1 MFLQRPLYK
10 DSLLFFRFFALILW
24 LLLTVYITG
33 FVSIAENYILSLS
46 MMIGAFVGSA
56 TPVGGGVV
64 AFPVL
69 TFIKQIP
76 AKEAAVF
83 CLAMQSFGMS
93 ASSLAIY
100 TRKIPVDKFLIT
112 WCVITSF
119 IGYLLALF
127 YIPNP
132 FSSAGLK
139 VFFSSFWL
147 AFGAAIFLV
156 RRKKTISQTIE
167 TAHASGWRL
176 LLFISICFAGG
187 IVTSWIGNGIDV
199 VFFCVLIL
207 LFSRTES
214 VATPSAV
221 IVMALIS
228 IFATALNIS
237 AGNVSMQTLK
247 YLSATIPVVII
258 FAPLGILFSIR
269 HGDAFIRKLL
279 LALVIIQYLFT
290 AVAFFSQLD
299 YLFLSM
305 LVIALSFVL
314 LFAIGCIDKRKAV

>member
-33 FVSIAENYILSLS
+33 FVSIAENYILSLA
-46 MMIGAFVGSA
+46 MMVGAFVGSA

-83 CLAMQSFGMS
+83 CLAMQSFGMT
-93 ASSLAIY
+93 ASSLAIF

-156 RRKKTISQTIE
+156 RRKQNIPQTVEI
-167 TAHASGWRL
+167 AHASGWRL
-176 LLFISICFAGG
+176 LLFIAICFAGG

-221 IVMALIS
+221 VVMALIS
-228 IFATALNIS
+228 LFATALNIS

-258 FAPLGILFSIR
+258 FAPLGVLFSIR
-269 HGDAFIRKLL
+269 HGDVFIRKLL
-279 LALVIIQYLFT
+279 LMLVIIQYLFT
-290 AVAFFSQLD
+290 AVAFFKQLD
-299 YLFLSM
+299 YVLLSM
-305 LVIALSFVL
+305 FVIVLSFVL
-314 LFAIGCIDKRKAV
+314 LFAIGCIDKRKAA

>member
-10 DSLLFFRFFALILW
+10 DSLLFFRFFALTLW

-33 FVSIAENYILSLS
+33 FVSIAENYILSLA

-83 CLAMQSFGMS
+83 CLAMQSFGMT
-93 ASSLAIY
+93 ASSLAIF

-119 IGYLLALF
+119 LGYLLALL

-156 RRKKTISQTIE
+156 RRKQNIPQTVEI
-167 TAHASGWRL
+167 AHASGWRL
-176 LLFISICFAGG
+176 LLFIAICFAGG
-187 IVTSWIGNGIDV
+187 IVTS
-199 VFFCVLIL
+199 
-207 LFSRTES
+207 
-214 VATPSAV
+214 
-221 IVMALIS
+221 
-228 IFATALNIS
+228 
-237 AGNVSMQTLK
+237 
-247 YLSATIPVVII
+247 
-258 FAPLGILFSIR
+258 
-269 HGDAFIRKLL
+269 
-279 LALVIIQYLFT
+279 
-290 AVAFFSQLD
+290 
-299 YLFLSM
+299 
-305 LVIALSFVL
+305 
-314 LFAIGCIDKRKAV
+314 

>member
-10 DSLLFFRFFALILW
+10 DPLLFFRFFALILW
-24 LLLTVYITG
+24 LLLTAYITG
-33 FVSIAENYILSLS
+33 FVSIAENYILSLA

-156 RRKKTISQTIE
+156 RRKQTISQTIE

-207 LFSRTES
+207 MFSRTES

>member
-10 DSLLFFRFFALILW
+10 DALHLFRFFCLILW

-33 FVSIAENYILSLS
+33 FAGIAENYILSFA
-46 MMIGAFVGSA
+46 MMAGAFVGSA

-83 CLAMQSFGMS
+83 CLAMQSFGML
-93 ASSLAIY
+93 ASSLAIF
-100 TRKIPVDKFLIT
+100 THKLPVDKFLIT

-119 IGYLLALF
+119 VGYLLALF

-156 RRKKTISQTIE
+156 RRKQTIRR
-167 TAHASGWRL
+167 TVALTRVNGWRL
-176 LLFISICFAGG
+176 LLFIAICFAGG

-207 LFSRTES
+207 MFSRTES

-228 IFATALNIS
+228 LLATVLNIS
-237 AGNVSMQTLK
+237 AGNVNMQTLT

-258 FAPLGILFSIR
+258 FAPLGILFSVR

-290 AVAFFSQLD
+290 AVAFFRQLD
-299 YLFLSM
+299 YLLLSM
-305 LVIALSFVL
+305 LVIALSFIL